1 MKKWY
6 KIIAYI
12 LGIGTLGST
21 PALLLEYGDL
31 LWGEPEL
38 VKDRP
43 RLALEEPK
51 EEKNSETIEILD
63 SIDAEAWDEVLRTS
77 DHEEEKPT
85 QIRQRYQAKR
95 PKDYKRPAAP
105 DGGHRIGCECM
116 DQILQEKRGRGACA
130 GHGGVR
136 YWIYLMPDES
146 KRKLPTWRD
155 EQHPEPLNTAELASL
170 DGHQPAKRPTSYQPP
185 DTSKMQLISRATP
198 QQQEKEDKYDPE
210 KERTYR
216 KNWDFYDVVIVLM
229 ICITIAFITHSMFSR
244 K

>member
-21 PALLLEYGDL
+21 PALVLEYGDL
-31 LWGEPEL
+31 LWGETEK
-38 VKDRP
+38 VESSP
-43 RLALEEPK
+43 RLALEEVKEENPK
-51 EEKNSETIEILD
+51 ERIEILD

-77 DHEEEKPT
+77 DYEQEKST

-95 PKDYKRPAAP
+95 PKDYRAQPAP

-116 DQILQEKRGRGACA
+116 DQVLQEKRGRGACA

-146 KRKLPTWRD
+146 KRKLATWRH
-155 EQHPEPLNTAELASL
+155 EQHPDPLNAAELASL
-170 DGHQPAKRPTSYQPP
+170 DGHRPAKRPTSYQPP
-185 DTSKMQLISRATP
+185 DSSEMELMLRGTP
-198 QQQEKEDKYDPE
+198 IEQEKEDSYDQE
-210 KERTYR
+210 EQRTYG
-216 KNWDFYDVVIVLM
+216 KNWGFYDVIVILM